1 MKTLSKKHILL
12 LHQALIEATGGSDG
26 VRDTDLLD
34 AALHAPFQAFGGVE
48 AFPSLQQKAA
58 RLGFGLIQNHAFVD
72 GNKRIGAHA
81 MLTFLSLNGIE
92 LNYTQKELYTM
103 VLEVASGKLA
113 FEGMVNWILEHQ
125 E

>member
-58 RLGFGLIQNHAFVD
+58 RLGFGLIQNTHL
-72 GNKRIGAHA
+72 
-81 MLTFLSLNGIE
+81 LTEIS
-92 LNYTQKELYTM
+92 
-103 VLEVASGKLA
+103 A
-113 FEGMVNWILEHQ
+113 
-125 E
+125 